1 MEQTNSEVVKSLF
14 GSKFS
19 TNSSNSSSSKEKDI
33 NDIDRAQIE
42 KGFFLNN

>member
-14 GSKFS
+14 G
-19 TNSSNSSSSKEKDI
+19 SSSKEKDI